1 LCISASPVVCAQLRI
16 NLDHGDHRNGW
27 LAARRRR
34 KDGKRRGRTALSR
47 NLWSRYVDSFLSFS
61 LSASALQGQ
70 SIAYAWYFAGCRTLD
85 DIRERKGG
93 IKLSS
98 IQELGLKYYDGALS
112 HPRDVTTGLSDLV
125 ITDINTRMPRE
136 EARVIFEEIRSIG
149 KSSRWPS
156 ARIGVY
162 DLLSPLVWIPN
173 C

>member
-1 LCISASPVVCAQLRI
+1 MVYLHIARCVCSAVY
-16 NLDHGDHRNGW
+16 
-27 LAARRRR
+27 
-34 KDGKRRGRTALSR
+34 KRRSWRSSKRVACGASTPQGRKTSR
-47 NLWSRYVDSFLSFS
+47 SYSSFKEFMESVCLFQISYLPFS
-61 LSASALQGQ
+61 LRASALQGQ

-162 DLLSPLVWIPN
+162 DLP
-173 C
+173 